1 MNPIIFAIVLIWF
14 AFVIY
19 LVWESGSLGTIIMAA
34 LALVAGWY
42 FNSDKILVILA
53 LLVPVLR
60 LGYLFIREKNQD
72 KLDEEREN
80 SNERNSVKF

>member
-1 MNPIIFAIVLIWF
+1 MNPILYIIVLIWF

-19 LVWESGSLGTIIMAA
+19 LVWESGILGTIILAA
-34 LALVAGWY
+34 LALIAGWY
-42 FNSDKILVILA
+42 FNSAKILVILA

-60 LGYLFIREKNQD
+60 FGYLYIRDKIQD

-80 SNERNSVKF
+80 SNERNGIKF